1 MNAPKPAI
9 DFWFDFSSPYSY
21 IASEWI
27 EALAARHGRTVRWQA
42 VLVGVAF
49 EAAGLKPPVA
59 HPLKREYVLRDFQR
73 SARFEGVPYKLP
85 EAFPIATQSAAR
97 IFWWLQSQSPARATD
112 WARRALRA
120 YFARGVRLDEPA
132 QLLALCSEADLDAEE
147 CAGVVNDPVW
157 KQRLRQATDDAIA
170 AGVFG
175 VPFFKVDGEAFWGN
189 DRKPQIE
196 RWLAQG
202 AF

>member
-1 MNAPKPAI
+1 MNAPKTPI

-42 VLVGVAF
+42 ILVGVAF
-49 EAAGLKPPVA
+49 EAAGLKSPVA

-73 SARFEGVPYKLP
+73 SARFEGVPYKPP
-85 EAFPIATQSAAR
+85 EPFPIATQNAAR
-97 IFWWLQSQSPARATD
+97 VFWWLQSQSPARATA
-112 WARRALRA
+112 WARLGLRA

-147 CAGVVNDPVW
+147 CAGVINDPVW
-157 KQRLRQATDDAIA
+157 KQRLRQANDEAVA

-175 VPFFKVDGEAFWGN
+175 VPFFKVDGEPFWGN
-189 DRKPQIE
+189 DRKSQIE

-202 AF
+202 AL